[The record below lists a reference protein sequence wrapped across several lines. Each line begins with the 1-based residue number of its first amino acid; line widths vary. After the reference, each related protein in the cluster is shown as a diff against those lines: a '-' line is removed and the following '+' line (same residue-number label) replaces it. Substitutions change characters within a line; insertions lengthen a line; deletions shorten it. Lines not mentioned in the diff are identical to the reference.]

1 MFPRTYLKQDREN
14 QASMQK
20 QLQEQILWEDI
31 PNNIMPQAPTS
42 PSFLVCEDAHWH
54 SSDNI
59 L

>member
-1 MFPRTYLKQDREN
+1 MFPSTYLKQDREN

-20 QLQEQILWEDI
+20 QLQEQLLWEDI
-31 PNNIMPQAPTS
+31 PNNIMPRAPTS
-42 PSFLVCEDAHWH
+42 PSCSVCEDARWH